1 MGKYFFAGGTMPNR
15 DLLEYFLPADLTQ
28 THFWDVNGRQYTR
41 TFDAWLER
49 LDANRKEC
57 LEALEGGPTPATAAL
72 ERWRMFLLFCSEVFG
87 YRDGNEWMAF
97 HYLFESLSVREV
109 AGTATFLR
117 PRPRG
122 GRRFPGASRRG
133 RFRDPAN
140 KKWAGRL
147 PCRPTSSGFCYSGRT
162 ARAWGP
168 LAPWP
173 MSKVTRWFSSSDR

>member
-1 MGKYFFAGGTMPNR
+1 MGKYFFAGGTMPNQ

-57 LEALEGGPTPATAAL
+57 LEALEGGPTPATAVL

-109 AGTATFLR
+109 AGTATLLR

-133 RFRDPAN
+133 RFVGGVSATLQIKSGPAGFPADPLVLAFATRGEPREPGGP
-140 KKWAGRL
+140 WHPGR
-147 PCRPTSSGFCYSGRT
+147 CRR
-162 ARAWGP
+162 
-168 LAPWP
+168 
-173 MSKVTRWFSSSDR
+173 